1 MYLPGDAAEIV
12 DHFYGRARS
21 HRTALAL
28 QGSVISPKAM
38 AKPISNMN
46 AQVRDSYLGRFSFEA
61 DSLPDFSEF
70 DSTSLVFEIQQEK

>member
-12 DHFYGRARS
+12 DNLPGRAQNL
-21 HRTALAL
+21 RTALAL
-28 QGSVISPKAM
+28 QGAVNSPKAM

-46 AQVRDSYLGRFSFEA
+46 AQVRASYIGGFSFEA
-61 DSLPDFSEF
+61 ESLPDFSEF